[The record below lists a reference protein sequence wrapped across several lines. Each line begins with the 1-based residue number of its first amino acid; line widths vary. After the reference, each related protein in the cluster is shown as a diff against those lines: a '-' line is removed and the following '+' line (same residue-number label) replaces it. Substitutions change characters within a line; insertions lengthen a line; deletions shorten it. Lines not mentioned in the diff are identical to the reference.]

1 MALQTKYSKRLCPIC
16 KMDDKIVDSKI
27 SSPYPSEKLT
37 FRANKE
43 SWAGLFY
50 KHRSYFSYYK
60 CNNCKLIYA
69 PEHYSS
75 QQLNNLYKGIAPN
88 MESVPKRLLKKT
100 QFGYF
105 RLLKKWVGPKGD
117 YLEVGPDI
125 GMFTEYCVLEDTFDN
140 YWLFDS
146 NNLVRPKL
154 TKILGNKKHK
164 IFSSID
170 KIDKI
175 DNKILSTAVLI
186 HVLDHLLEPQKILKK
201 LREKIKP
208 GGVILIVTHDE
219 SSMMRRVFGW
229 RWLGFCQQHPQL
241 FNCKTTAE
249 ILNRSG
255 FMVLEQRKSKNYFEI
270 SYLLNTLLWS
280 FGFKT
285 LRFPKWLNISVGL
298 KLGNIIT
305 VASVKR

>member
-125 GMFTEYCVLEDTFDN
+125 GMFTEYCVLEDT
-140 YWLFDS
+140 LIITGC
-146 NNLVRPKL
+146 L
-154 TKILGNKKHK
+154 TQI
-164 IFSSID
+164 
-170 KIDKI
+170 
-175 DNKILSTAVLI
+175 
-186 HVLDHLLEPQKILKK
+186 
-201 LREKIKP
+201 
-208 GGVILIVTHDE
+208 
-219 SSMMRRVFGW
+219 
-229 RWLGFCQQHPQL
+229 
-241 FNCKTTAE
+241 
-249 ILNRSG
+249 
-255 FMVLEQRKSKNYFEI
+255 
-270 SYLLNTLLWS
+270 TLLDLNLPRYLVI
-280 FGFKT
+280 KNI
-285 LRFPKWLNISVGL
+285 RFSHQLI
-298 KLGNIIT
+298 KLIKLII
-305 VASVKR
+305 KFFLLQY